1 MICHLQFFNFYDPE
15 DNVMWNTTFSDTL
28 FFYHTQYILEQNI
41 FPIRESEHVQVK
53 FQTNSGARNEQVQF

>member
-1 MICHLQFFNFYDPE
+1 MIYRLPFFNFYAANS
-15 DNVMWNTTFSDTL
+15 NVMRNTPFSDTL
-28 FFYHTQYILEQNI
+28 FFDYTQYILEQII